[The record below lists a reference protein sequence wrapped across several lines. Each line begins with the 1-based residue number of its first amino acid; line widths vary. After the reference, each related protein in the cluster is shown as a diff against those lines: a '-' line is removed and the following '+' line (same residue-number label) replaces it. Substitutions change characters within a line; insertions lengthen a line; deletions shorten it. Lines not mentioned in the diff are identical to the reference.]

1 MGGQPPDGGSNRA
14 ALLLVGV
21 GILVVVGVIA
31 TAVFLVTRI
40 DFGSL
45 TQSRTTTAA
54 IGTSST
60 PAAIGTSLAPA
71 ASATS
76 SDATS
81 AASSNASSNASSSA
95 SSSAPGPPRAGLGQ
109 EVRDGKFAF
118 VVTSIDYG
126 SVVADPNN
134 PSATTLAQGIFVF
147 VKMTVTN
154 VGNQPEPFVGVWQK
168 LKSGTNTFNPSPNAQ
183 KLLGIMESINPG
195 EQIEATIAYDVPN
208 GTKPQSIELR
218 DLPLTGGT
226 EVFFG

>member
-1 MGGQPPDGGSNRA
+1 MGGQPLDGGSNRA
-14 ALLLVGV
+14 ALLLFGV
-21 GILVVVGVIA
+21 GILVVIGVIA
-31 TAVFLVTRI
+31 TAVFLVTGI

-45 TQSRTTTAA
+45 IQSRTTRAA
-54 IGTSST
+54 IGTSS
-60 PAAIGTSLAPA
+60 ASA

-76 SDATS
+76 SASTS
-81 AASSNASSNASSSA
+81 AASSNASSNASSDASSSA

-118 VVTSIDYG
+118 VVTGVDYA
-126 SVVADPNN
+126 SVVADTNN
-134 PSATTLAQGIFVF
+134 PSATTSPQGIFVI

-154 VGNQPEPFVGVWQK
+154 VGNQPEPFVAVWQK
-168 LKSGTNTFNPSPNAQ
+168 LKAADNTFNASPDAQ
-183 KLLGIMESINPG
+183 KHLGIMESINPG

-226 EVFFG
+226 EVFF